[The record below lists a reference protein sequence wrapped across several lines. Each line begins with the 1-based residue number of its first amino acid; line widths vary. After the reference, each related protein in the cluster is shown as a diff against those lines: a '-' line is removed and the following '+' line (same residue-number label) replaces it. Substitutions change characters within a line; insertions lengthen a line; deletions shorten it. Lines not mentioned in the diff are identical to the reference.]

1 MDLGTIGGFI
11 GGVVVTLAGVW
22 KYIRARITKDELEQI
37 VQKIHEAYEAYEE
50 AKADDQITKEE
61 ALEILHKSLA
71 AIDEVV
77 KSLMD

>member
-22 KYIRARITKDELEQI
+22 KYVRARITKDELEQI
-37 VQKIHEAYEAYEE
+37 VQKIHEAYDAYEK
-50 AKADDQITKEE
+50 AKEDDQITKEE